1 MNICLIGA
9 GRIGLVHS
17 KNIFNNKKINLKYIV
32 DINFNSAKKL
42 AKKYKSIPVRT
53 VDEVLKKKDFD
64 SVLIGSATN
73 THVDFIKK
81 FSEHKTNIFCEKP
94 IDLDIRKVISC
105 EKFLKKNKT
114 KFFIGFMRRFDP
126 SLMKLKKHIESGKIG
141 KLRMISITSR
151 DPNPPPINY
160 VKVSGGIFLDSQIH
174 DIDIARWLMSEN
186 PSEVFARGSCL
197 IDKKI
202 GRVGDFDTVNT
213 ILKTK
218 TGLLCQINNSR
229 QSSYGY
235 DQRVEAFGSRG
246 MISTTNYRDS
256 NLEIS
261 LKNSTN
267 SKDNYQHFFLERY
280 KDAFIN
286 EIDNF
291 VDTVNKNRKASPSFK
306 DGLTAMKIAEAAK
319 KSAKNNKIIYLD

>member
-9 GRIGLVHS
+9 GRIGIVHS
-17 KNIFNNKKINLKYIV
+17 KNIYNNKKINLKYVV
-32 DINFNSAKKL
+32 DTNFDSAKKL
-42 AKKYKSIPVRT
+42 AKKYESVPIRT

-81 FSEHKTNIFCEKP
+81 FSERKINIFCEKP
-94 IDLDIRKVISC
+94 IDLNINKVISC
-105 EKFLKKNKT
+105 ENILKKNRT
-114 KFFIGFMRRFDP
+114 NFFIGFMRRFDP
-126 SLMKLKKHIESGKIG
+126 SLMKLKKYIDSGKIG

-151 DPNPPPINY
+151 DPSPPPISY

-186 PSEVFARGSCL
+186 PIEVFARGSCL

-202 GRVGDFDTVNT
+202 GRAGDFDTVNT

-235 DQRVEAFGSRG
+235 DQRVEAFGSKG
-246 MISTTNYRDS
+246 MISTTNLRDS
-256 NLEIS
+256 NLEIT

-280 KDAFIN
+280 KEAFVN

-291 VDTVNKNRKASPSFK
+291 VDIINRKGRPSPNFN
-306 DGLTAMKIAEAAK
+306 DGLIAMKIAYAAK
-319 KSAKNNKIIYLD
+319 KSANNNKVIYLD

>member
-9 GRIGLVHS
+9 GRIGIVHS
-17 KNIFNNKKINLKYIV
+17 KNIYNNKKINLKYVV
-32 DINFNSAKKL
+32 DTNFDSAKKL
-42 AKKYKSIPVRT
+42 AKKYESVPIRT

-81 FSEHKTNIFCEKP
+81 FSERKINIFCEKP
-94 IDLDIRKVISC
+94 IDLNINKVISC
-105 EKFLKKNKT
+105 ENILKKNRT
-114 KFFIGFMRRFDP
+114 NFFIGFMRRFDP
-126 SLMKLKKHIESGKIG
+126 SLMKLKKYIDSGKIG

-151 DPNPPPINY
+151 DPSPPPISY

-202 GRVGDFDTVNT
+202 GRAGDFDTVNT

-235 DQRVEAFGSRG
+235 DQRVEAFGSKG
-246 MISTTNYRDS
+246 MISTTNLRDS
-256 NLEIS
+256 NLEIT

-280 KDAFIN
+280 KEAFVN

-291 VDTVNKNRKASPSFK
+291 VDIINRKGRPSPDFN
-306 DGLTAMKIAEAAK
+306 DGLIAMKIADAAK
-319 KSAKNNKIIYLD
+319 KSANNNKIIYLD

>member
-17 KNIFNNKKINLKYIV
+17 KNIYDNKKINLKYVV
-32 DINFNSAKKL
+32 DTNFDSAKKL
-42 AKKYKSIPVRT
+42 AKKYGSVPIRT

-81 FSEHKTNIFCEKP
+81 FSERKINIFCEKP
-94 IDLDIRKVISC
+94 IDLNINKVISC
-105 EKFLKKNKT
+105 ENILKKNRT
-114 KFFIGFMRRFDP
+114 NFFIGFMRRFDP
-126 SLMKLKKHIESGKIG
+126 SLMKLKKYIDSGKIG

-151 DPNPPPINY
+151 DPSPPPISY

-202 GRVGDFDTVNT
+202 GGAGDFDTVNT

-235 DQRVEAFGSRG
+235 DQRVEAFGSKG
-246 MISTTNYRDS
+246 MISTTNLRDS
-256 NLEIS
+256 NLEIT

-280 KDAFIN
+280 KEAFVN

-291 VDTVNKNRKASPSFK
+291 VDIINRKGRPSPDFN
-306 DGLTAMKIAEAAK
+306 DGLIAMKIADAAK
-319 KSAKNNKIIYLD
+319 KSANNNKIIYLD

>member
-9 GRIGLVHS
+9 GRIGIVHS
-17 KNIFNNKKINLKYIV
+17 KNIYNNKKINLKYVV
-32 DINFNSAKKL
+32 DTNFDSAKKL
-42 AKKYKSIPVRT
+42 AKKYESVPIRT

-81 FSEHKTNIFCEKP
+81 FSERKINIFCEKP
-94 IDLDIRKVISC
+94 IDLNINKVISC
-105 EKFLKKNKT
+105 ENILKKNRT
-114 KFFIGFMRRFDP
+114 NFFIGFMRRFDP
-126 SLMKLKKHIESGKIG
+126 SLMKLKKYIDSGKIG

-151 DPNPPPINY
+151 DPSPPPISY

-186 PSEVFARGSCL
+186 PIEVFARGSCL

-202 GRVGDFDTVNT
+202 GRAGDFDTVNT

-235 DQRVEAFGSRG
+235 DQRVEAFGSKG
-246 MISTTNYRDS
+246 MISTTNLRDS

-280 KDAFIN
+280 KEAFVN

-291 VDTVNKNRKASPSFK
+291 VDIINRKGRPSPDFN
-306 DGLTAMKIAEAAK
+306 DGLIAMKIADAAK
-319 KSAKNNKIIYLD
+319 KSANNNKIIYLD